1 MYRGIAFG
9 GQGLSNQG
17 EFAARMPCGAAVDW
31 AMSMQFLRLLLS
43 IGVGVL
49 AAGSAGPGAFAADFY
64 QGRTLTVIV
73 GYAPGGGVDT
83 TARAVTR
90 HLGRFIPGGPAVT
103 VQNME
108 GAAGIVSVN
117 HLVRRVASDG
127 LTLGIPGRSW
137 FVEGIVKRQG
147 IAFDP
152 VTLTYVGS
160 PGSVTSAAFVR
171 TATGIKTFDELKAS
185 GKTVSFGALGAGSHT
200 ATVPNLLAAA
210 GAPIRVVLGYVSTAR
225 ILLALEQGEV
235 DGSFTT
241 GDGLASRAALAKQ
254 VVPIVQSAARYPG
267 LPLLRDVI
275 REQHRPVLDLVMATD
290 TFGVPI
296 VGPPGMAAEQTA
308 ILRKAFLA
316 MAQDQDYQA
325 DARRVELPVGSP
337 IEGGRLAEMMRT
349 LAAATTS
356 DVISEVQKLASGK

>member
-1 MYRGIAFG
+1 M
-9 GQGLSNQG
+9 
-17 EFAARMPCGAAVDW
+17 
-31 AMSMQFLRLLLS
+31 RLL
-43 IGVGVL
+43 IGQSTRFLPLLMLGIGAL
-49 AAGSAGPGAFAADFY
+49 TGGPGALAADFY
-64 QGRTLTVIV
+64 QGKTLTVIV

-90 HLGRFIPGGPAVT
+90 HLGRFIPGNPAVT

-108 GAAGIVSVN
+108 GAAGIVSLN
-117 HLVRRVASDG
+117 HLVRRVAPDG

-147 IAFDP
+147 VAFDP

-160 PGSVTSAAFVR
+160 PGSVTSAAFIR
-171 TATGIKTFDELKAS
+171 TATGIKSFDALKAS
-185 GKTVSFGALGAGSHT
+185 AKPVSFGALGAGSHT

-241 GDGLASRAALAKQ
+241 GDGLGNRPALAKQ
-254 VVPIVQSAARYPG
+254 VTPIVQSSGRYPG
-267 LPLLRDVI
+267 LPLLRDVV
-275 REQHRPVLDLVMATD
+275 RAEHRPLLDLVMATD

-296 VGPPGMAAEQTA
+296 VAPPGVPAEQTA

-316 MAQDQDYQA
+316 MAQDADYQA
-325 DARRVELPVGSP
+325 DARRVELPVGAP
-337 IEGGRLAEMMRT
+337 IDGGKLAEMMRA
-349 LAAATTS
+349 LATATTPE
-356 DVISEVQKLASGK
+356 VIAEFQKLASGK

>member
-1 MYRGIAFG
+1 MR
-9 GQGLSNQG
+9 
-17 EFAARMPCGAAVDW
+17 
-31 AMSMQFLRLLLS
+31 FLRLLL
-43 IGVGVL
+43 
-49 AAGSAGPGAFAADFY
+49 AGMGALTAGPEALAADFY
-64 QGRTLTVIV
+64 QGKTLTVIV

-90 HLGRFIPGGPAVT
+90 HLGRFIPGNPAVT

-117 HLVRRVASDG
+117 HLVRRVAPDG

-137 FVEGIVKRQG
+137 FVEGIVKRAG

-152 VTLTYVGS
+152 VTLTYIGS
-160 PGSVTSAAFVR
+160 PGSVTSAAFIR
-171 TATGIKTFDELKAS
+171 TATGIKTFDELKAW
-185 GKTVSFGALGAGSHT
+185 GIPVSFGALGAGSHT
-200 ATVPNLLAAA
+200 ATVPSLLAAA

-241 GDGLASRAALAKQ
+241 GDGLGNRPALAKQ
-254 VVPIVQSAARYPG
+254 VTPIVQSAPRYPG
-267 LPLLRDVI
+267 LPLLRDII
-275 REQHRPVLDLVMATD
+275 RPEHRSLLDLVMATD

-296 VGPPGMAAEQTA
+296 VGPPGVPAEQTA

-316 MAQDQDYQA
+316 MAQDADYQA

-337 IEGGRLAEMMRT
+337 IEGAKLAAMMRV
-349 LAAATTS
+349 LAAATTPE
-356 DVISEVQKLASGK
+356 VIADFQKLASGVR

>member
-1 MYRGIAFG
+1 MQLLRRLIVIGIGA
-9 GQGLSNQG
+9 
-17 EFAARMPCGAAVDW
+17 GAAG
-31 AMSMQFLRLLLS
+31 AP
-43 IGVGVL
+43 
-49 AAGSAGPGAFAADFY
+49 AAAADFY
-64 QGRTLTVIV
+64 QGKTLTVIV

-90 HLGRFIPGGPAVT
+90 HLGRFIPGNPAVT

-117 HLVRRVASDG
+117 HLVRRVAPDG

-147 IAFDP
+147 VAFDP

-160 PGSVTSAAFVR
+160 PGAVTSAAFIR
-171 TATGIKTFDELKAS
+171 TATGIRTFDELRTSAKP
-185 GKTVSFGALGAGSHT
+185 VSFGALGAGSHT

-210 GAPIRVVLGYVSTAR
+210 GAPVRVVLGYVSTAR

-241 GDGLASRAALAKQ
+241 GDGLANRPALAKQ
-254 VVPIVQSAARYPG
+254 VTPIVQSAARYPG

-275 REQHRPVLDLVMATD
+275 RAEHRPVLDLVMATD

-296 VGPPGMAAEQTA
+296 VGPPGMEVAQTA
-308 ILRKAFLA
+308 ILRKAFLT
-316 MAQDQDYQA
+316 MAQDPEYQA
-325 DARRVELPVGSP
+325 DARRVELPVGNP
-337 IEGGRLAEMMRT
+337 IEGGTLAEMMRT
-349 LAAATTS
+349 LAAATTP
-356 DVISEVQKLASGK
+356 DVVAELQRITSGK